1 MARSGVM
8 LSVAVITITISQA
21 WGACQD
27 YTCSYNP
34 PEGKSKTT
42 MTIDTGDSCAY
53 NTQAG
58 DSYPPPRGQAAH
70 SRIWHLREMFAGV
83 DCVVNYELG
92 TCSRMKF
99 ECDSLNLRNKDDI
112 PWRCKGGKKGG
123 DRMIIYGHLDGNIY
137 RETRKWVIQSDS
149 YCHCNTKYSRY
160 CRSRAPMRVRSTEGL
175 KVNLTKVLVG
185 LSSHVHSR

>member
-1 MARSGVM
+1 MKELTLLYKNGKKPVTGHQSVMARSGVM

-70 SRIWHLREMFAGV
+70 SRI
-83 DCVVNYELG
+83 
-92 TCSRMKF
+92 
-99 ECDSLNLRNKDDI
+99 
-112 PWRCKGGKKGG
+112 
-123 DRMIIYGHLDGNIY
+123 
-137 RETRKWVIQSDS
+137 
-149 YCHCNTKYSRY
+149 
-160 CRSRAPMRVRSTEGL
+160 
-175 KVNLTKVLVG
+175 
-185 LSSHVHSR
+185 